1 MSTDLER
8 IESAQGA
15 APQRQPRKVAAPA
28 APIPRR
34 ARKGPVPASFGQ
46 RQLWFLTEL
55 AGDSPVYNESV
66 TIQCPEDIEI
76 PALEKAFNEIL
87 RRHEAWRTVLRP
99 DGDDVV
105 QVVISH
111 QDMALRIVDLRH
123 LDPPDQEGEANRIST
138 EDVRQPF
145 DDERPPW
152 RAMLI
157 RLEDG
162 YRIHL
167 TIRQV
172 LFDPASLHRVLLPE
186 LVALHESFRAVH
198 ASPLPDPPIQ
208 YGDYAVWQRGRVRE
222 PEVVAQLA
230 HWREQL
236 RDLSPLE
243 LPTDRPRPAVE
254 SFRGGFQALSLAAP
268 MVRKLRE
275 LGRAEGTDLFTA
287 TLAGFLCLLQRVS
300 GQDDLPVGTVSPG
313 RRRPELEGML
323 GYFLNP
329 LVLRCDLSG
338 EPTFREL
345 LARVRDTTQVAMAND
360 EVPFEDVVRA
370 LQPERR
376 PDANPLFQVVYTLE
390 EAGPELPPGW
400 GVTQMDVD
408 TGTSKFDLQLELE
421 ERREGLAGRLIYS
434 TELFDDATVEH
445 LAGDLR
451 VMLEALVLEPDLP
464 VTELALP
471 LRRTIPAMRGPM
483 PPLPDQSISQRFEE
497 IAERWPDRVAVSFG
511 NQELTYAS
519 LNARADNL
527 ARRLREAGVTPE
539 EMVGI
544 MVDRSTEMAVGLLG
558 ILKANGAYVPLNPRD
573 PDQRIE
579 LLARDA
585 RCRVVVATRAD
596 RERVP
601 PDVEA
606 VFIDDISDRPDPG
619 AGPLPHPPGGTS
631 LAYLLYT
638 SGSTGRPKGV
648 MVEHRSVLR
657 LVCPATYCE
666 LGSDQILLQ
675 LAPLS
680 FDASTFEIWGALLNG
695 GRLVVAPRGLLSAR
709 EIGDVVERRGVNTLW
724 LTAGLFCQVVD
735 AGMPGLGGV
744 KQLLTGGEVLS
755 AAHCRRA
762 LELMPGLRL
771 INGYGPT
778 EATGFSCC
786 HQITAA
792 DLELD
797 RVPIGRPIGNTVVHV
812 VDDHGRP
819 APVGASGELYV
830 SGPGVARGYLGA
842 PALTEER
849 FVPDPEGGPDA
860 RRYRTGD
867 MVRVRP
873 GGTLDFLGRRDRQIK
888 IRGFRIEP
896 GEIEAVLRE
905 HPQVADAV
913 VVAPEL
919 PAQGKRLVAY
929 IVSGGPPAD
938 LMSFVA
944 RRLPAHMVPQT
955 YVGLDSLPL
964 NVNGKVD
971 HSVLPTFPVPAVEVS
986 NKGPRTELEG
996 EVGALWAELLDRP
1009 SVPLDV
1015 DFFRLGGHSLLAM
1028 RMIAEVE
1035 RRFASRLPLEVVFG
1049 PGSTARRLAGLIQ
1062 RTPRVEGVQGSDWV
1076 VPLRPSGARAP
1087 FFIVA
1092 PNRESSV
1099 AMRHL
1104 LPHLDPS
1111 QPVIALLA
1119 PTRDGHFDVAA
1130 GIPGLADELLEQVRA
1145 IQPHGPYRLA
1155 GYSLGGL
1162 LAYQIAGR
1170 LEEAGEEVVYCAL
1183 LDTVVPAMARTEAR
1197 IDRRSRGRRQGIGGF
1212 FRGDDDDGAVEE
1224 EEFDWDG
1231 AAALSEAYR
1240 PRTLELPLTVI
1251 GSRAQRR
1258 WAGENGLGWSEVHG
1272 GPIDARGVPG
1282 DHRSMLLEPNV
1293 AELAALV
1300 AAGIRATT

>member
-1 MSTDLER
+1 MGADLGR
-8 IESAQGA
+8 VSPAQDA
-15 APQRQPRKVAAPA
+15 APGPAPARGAEPA
-28 APIPRR
+28 APVPRR
-34 ARKGPVPASFGQ
+34 DRPGPAPASMGQ

-55 AGDSPVYNESV
+55 AGDSPVYNESI
-66 TIQCPEDIEI
+66 TIRCPEDIEL

-87 RRHEAWRTVLRP
+87 RRHEAWRTVLRQE
-99 DGDDVV
+99 GDDLL
-105 QVVISH
+105 QVVIPH
-111 QDMALRIVDLRH
+111 QDLVLPRVDLRH
-123 LDPPDQEGEANRIST
+123 LPPSEQEAEAAGIATR
-138 EDVRQPF
+138 DLRQPF
-145 DDERPPW
+145 ADDGNPSW
-152 RAMLI
+152 RVMLM
-157 RLEDG
+157 RLENG
-162 YRIHL
+162 YRLHVS
-167 TIRQV
+167 IRQILV
-172 LFDPASLHRVLLPE
+172 DGASVHRVLLPE
-186 LVALHESFRAVH
+186 LVALHDSFRAVH
-198 ASPLPDPPIQ
+198 APPLPDLPVQ
-208 YGDYAVWQRGRVRE
+208 YGDYAAWQRRRISE
-222 PEVVAQLA
+222 PEVTAQLA

-236 RDLSPLE
+236 RDLAPLE
-243 LPTDRPRPAVE
+243 LPTDRARPTVE
-254 SFRGGFQALSLAAP
+254 SFRGSSVRLALDPAL
-268 MVRKLRE
+268 VGKLRD
-275 LGRAEGTDLFTA
+275 LARAQGTTLFTA
-287 TLAGFLCLLQRVS
+287 AMAGFLCLLQRVS
-300 GQDDLPVGTVSPG
+300 GQDDIPVGTVSSG
-313 RRRPELEGML
+313 RHRPELEGLL

-329 LVLRCDLSG
+329 LVLRGDLRG
-338 EPTFREL
+338 DPTYREL
-345 LARVRDTTQVAMAND
+345 LNRLRDVTAAATAND
-360 EVPFEDVVRA
+360 EVPFEEVVRA
-370 LQPERR
+370 LRPERR
-376 PDANPLFQVVYTLE
+376 PDANPLFQVVFTLE
-390 EAGPELPPGW
+390 ESGPDLPPGW
-400 GVTQMDVD
+400 SATQLAVD

-421 ERREGLAGRLIYS
+421 EQRDGLAGRMTYS
-434 TELFDDATVEH
+434 TELWDDATVEQ

-471 LRRTIPAMRGPM
+471 RRRTIPAIRGPL
-483 PPLPDQSISQRFEE
+483 PPLPDQTVNERFEE
-497 IAERWPDRVAVSFG
+497 IAARWPDRVAVSFG
-511 NQELTYAS
+511 NQELTYSS
-519 LNARADNL
+519 LGARADNL

-539 EMVGI
+539 DMVGLL
-544 MVDRSTEMAVGLLG
+544 VDRSTEMVVGLLG

-579 LLARDA
+579 FLARDA
-585 RCRVVVATRAD
+585 RCRVVVTTRGD
-596 RERVP
+596 RERLPSGV
-601 PDVEA
+601 DA
-606 VFIDDISDRPDPG
+606 IFIDDISDRPDPQ
-619 AGPLPHPPGGTS
+619 AGPLPHPPGPTS

-648 MVEHRSVLR
+648 MVEHRSVIR

-666 LGSDQILLQ
+666 LGTDQVVLQ

-709 EIGDVVERRGVNTLW
+709 QIGDVVERRGVNTLW

-744 KQLLTGGEVLS
+744 EQLLTGGEVLS

-786 HQITAA
+786 HRITAA
-792 DLELD
+792 DLALD
-797 RVPIGRPIGNTVVHV
+797 RMPIGRPIGNTVVQV
-812 VDDHGRP
+812 MDDHGRP
-819 APVGASGELYV
+819 APIGASGELYV

-842 PALTEER
+842 PELTRER
-849 FVPDPEGGPDA
+849 FLPDPEGGPDD
-860 RRYRTGD
+860 RVYRTGD

-873 GGTLDFLGRRDRQIK
+873 GGALDFLGRRDRQIK

-919 PAQGKRLVAY
+919 PAQGRRLVAY
-929 IVSGGPPAD
+929 IVSAGPPAD
-938 LMSFVA
+938 LMAFVA
-944 RRLPAHMVPQT
+944 RRLPGHMVPQT
-955 YVGLDSLPL
+955 YVGLDALPL

-971 HSVLPTFPVPAVEVS
+971 HSVLPAFPVPAVEVTGR
-986 NKGPRTELEG
+986 GPRTELER
-996 EVGALWAELLDRP
+996 EVGELWAELLDRP

-1028 RMIAEVE
+1028 RMIARVE

-1062 RTPRVEGVQGSDWV
+1062 RTPRVDGVESSELV
-1076 VPLRPSGARAP
+1076 LPLRPSGARAP

-1119 PTRDGHFDVAA
+1119 PTTAGRFDVAS
-1130 GIPGLADELLEQVRA
+1130 GVPGMAAELLEQIRA

-1162 LAYQIAGR
+1162 LAYELAGR
-1170 LEEAGEEVVYCAL
+1170 LRQGGEDVVYCAL
-1183 LDTVVPAMARTEAR
+1183 IDTVTPALARAEAGN
-1197 IDRRSRGRRQGIGGF
+1197 DRRRRGRRGGGF
-1212 FRGDDDDGAVEE
+1212 LGGEGGGGGEPA
-1224 EEFDWDG
+1224 FDWDG
-1231 AAALSEAYR
+1231 AADLSEAYR
-1240 PRTLELPLTVI
+1240 PQALELPLTVI

-1258 WAGENGLGWSEVHG
+1258 LAGEDSLGWSRVHA

-1282 DHRSMLLEPNV
+1282 DHRSMLLEPHV
-1293 AELAALV
+1293 AELAAAV